1 MARRRKKLKQEESEL
16 LVDLVEV
23 QEQTQDFLATN
34 QKWILGGLL
43 LAVLLIGGFF
53 AYKFLYQ
60 QPRETEAMEQMY
72 KAEQQFQR
80 DSFSLALNN
89 PGDGY
94 PGFESLASSYKGTK
108 VGNLSKY
115 YAGICA
121 LRTGDYQKAVD
132 YLSSFRAK
140 GNITPA
146 MANGALG
153 DAQSELGNFD
163 KAIGSYEKAAKA
175 VSNDFS
181 TPYYLWKAG
190 MLANKQGNTNKAQDY
205 FQQIKSD
212 YPASIQAQEIDR
224 YLN

>member
-43 LAVLLIGGFF
+43 LAVLLIGSFF

-60 QPRETEAMEQMY
+60 QPREVKAMEQMY

-80 DSFSLALNN
+80 DSFKLAMTN
-89 PGDGY
+89 PGNSF
-94 PGFESLASSYKGTK
+94 PGFETIASDYKGTK
-108 VGNLSKY
+108 AGNLAKY
-115 YAGICA
+115 YTGICA

-132 YLSSFRAK
+132 NLSSFRAK

-146 MANGALG
+146 MSNGALG
-153 DAQSELGNFD
+153 DAYSELGNFD
-163 KAIGSYEKAAKA
+163 KAMSSYEKAAKA
-175 VSNDFS
+175 TTNDFS

-190 MLANKQGNTNKAQDY
+190 MLAKKQGNASKAQQY
-205 FQQIKSD
+205 FQQIKTD
-212 YPASIQAQEIDR
+212 YPASVQGQEIDR

>member
-23 QEQTQDFLATN
+23 QEQTQDFLAQN

-60 QPRETEAMEQMY
+60 QPREQEAIEQMY

-80 DSFSLALNN
+80 DSFVLAMTN
-89 PGDGY
+89 PGGGY
-94 PGFESLASSYKGTK
+94 PGFESLASDYKGTK
-108 VGNLSKY
+108 AGNLAKY

-121 LRTGDYQKAVD
+121 LRIGDYQKAVD
-132 YLSSFRAK
+132 HLSSFRAK

-146 MANGALG
+146 MSNGALG
-153 DAQSELGNFD
+153 DAHSELGNFD
-163 KAIGSYEKAAKA
+163 KALSSYEKAAKT
-175 VSNDFS
+175 VTNDFS

-190 MLANKQGNTNKAQDY
+190 MLAKKQGNASKAQQY
-205 FQQIKSD
+205 FQQIKTD
-212 YPASIQAQEIDR
+212 YPASVQGQEIDR

>member
-34 QKWILGGLL
+34 QKWIFGGLL

-60 QPRETEAMEQMY
+60 QPREVEAMEQMY

-80 DSFSLALNN
+80 DSFALALTN
-89 PGDGY
+89 PGGGY
-94 PGFESLASSYKGTK
+94 PGFESLASDYGGTK
-108 VGNLSKY
+108 AGNLAKY

-121 LRTGDYQKAVD
+121 LRTGNYQKAVD
-132 YLSSFRAK
+132 NLSSFRAK

-146 MANGALG
+146 MSNGALG
-153 DAQSELGNFD
+153 DAYSELGNFD
-163 KAIGSYEKAAKA
+163 KAMGSYEKAAKA
-175 VSNDFS
+175 VANDFS

-190 MLANKQGNTNKAQDY
+190 MLAKNQGNASKAQEY
-205 FQQIKSD
+205 FQQIKTD
-212 YPASIQAQEIDR
+212 YPASVQGQEIDR

>member
-1 MARRRKKLKQEESEL
+1 MAKRRKKTKQEEEL

-23 QEQTQDFLATN
+23 QEQTQDFLESN
-34 QKWILGGLL
+34 QKWILGALL
-43 LAVLLIGGFF
+43 LGVLLVGGFF
-53 AYKFLYQ
+53 AYKQLYK

-80 DSFSLALNN
+80 DSFALAMTN
-89 PGDGY
+89 PGGGY
-94 PGFESLASSYKGTK
+94 PGFESLASDYKGTK
-108 VGNLSKY
+108 AGNLAKY

-121 LRTGDYQKAVD
+121 LRTGDYQKSVD

-146 MANGALG
+146 MSNGALG
-153 DAQSELGNFD
+153 DAYSELGDFD
-163 KAIGSYEKAAKA
+163 KALSNYEKAAKTA
-175 VSNDFS
+175 ANDFS

-190 MLANKQGNTNKAQDY
+190 MLAKKQGNADKAQRY

-212 YPASIQAQEIDR
+212 YPASVQGQEIDR